1 MPSRLQQWLPWLL
14 TTIIVVC
21 AAVYLTSHSLALW
34 RDYQQLKRPPVAV
47 SAQSGN
53 AVVQRPVR
61 QLLGLNLF
69 GSPTASA
76 PAPVQTTEELPETN
90 LQLTLRGISSSGETD
105 VGGALIEG
113 PDRITDFFRVG
124 ESMPGNASL
133 HSVYANRVVID
144 RSGQLENLFFP
155 EELGSGSNVEAYSP
169 SNDSYNQTYEQDY
182 QDSGYDQSGDVPVYQ
197 PEVQE
202 LNEYAPEVTPD
213 EGSAIPGEQF
223 DAAGYEP
230 PEGIPAEPVPAT
242 EAVSE
247 LEEARRAEIRDRLQK
262 MRETIRSQA
271 Q

>member
-14 TTIIVVC
+14 TTLIVVG

-34 RDYQQLKRPPVAV
+34 RDYQQLQRSPVAI
-47 SAQSGN
+47 SAQGNN

-69 GSPTASA
+69 GSPTAKTE
-76 PAPVQTTEELPETN
+76 APVQTTEELPETN
-90 LQLTLRGISSSGETD
+90 LQLTLRGISSSDAND

-155 EELGSGSNVEAYSP
+155 EEIGSGSSVEAYSP
-169 SNDSYNQTYEQDY
+169 PDDSYNQSYEQEY
-182 QDSGYDQSGDVPVYQ
+182 QEPAYDQSAEVPVYQ

-202 LNEYAPEVTPD
+202 INEYAPEVMPD
-213 EGSAIPGEQF
+213 EGAPIPGEQF
-223 DAAGYEP
+223 DAGSYEVP
-230 PEGIPAEPVPAT
+230 DAIPAPPV

-247 LEEARRAEIRDRLQK
+247 IEEARRAEIRDRLQK

>member
-21 AAVYLTSHSLALW
+21 TTVYLTSHSLALW
-34 RDYQQLKRPPVAV
+34 RDYQQFNRPLAAV
-47 SAQSGN
+47 SVQSDSTL
-53 AVVQRPVR
+53 VQRPVQ

-69 GSPTASA
+69 GSPAAEATAS
-76 PAPVQTTEELPETN
+76 VQTTEELPETN
-90 LQLTLRGISSSGETD
+90 LQLTLRGISSSDETE

-113 PDRITDFFRVG
+113 PDKTTDFFRVG
-124 ESMPGNASL
+124 ETMPGNVSL

-144 RSGQLENLFFP
+144 RSGLLENLFFP
-155 EELGSGSNVEAYSP
+155 EESGSGSNVEAYSP
-169 SNDSYNQTYEQDY
+169 PDSNYSSDYEDSSYEQ
-182 QDSGYDQSGDVPVYQ
+182 SSLPPAYQ

-202 LNEYAPEVTPD
+202 INEYAPEVVPD

-223 DAAGYEP
+223 DSGSYEA
-230 PEGIPAEPVPAT
+230 PEGIPAPVS

-247 LEEARRAEIRDRLQK
+247 AEEARRMEIRERLEK
-262 MRETIRSQA
+262 MRETIRSQE